1 MGVDYLGRFT
11 RDFVEEFRLGRYIL
25 DASVASSWMNST
37 WWQNWLQENSA
48 TAGIHLRPGTSCET
62 IWDPL
67 KPSKTIWDHL
77 RLSKTIWDHLRQ
89 SEAMWDHLRPSKTL
103 WGPLRPFET
112 IWDPLRP
119 SENAHNVWH
128 HLRQGECKHSLDG
141 TKGLFCYRWN
151 LFAKWGH
158 RQLSVHVTIK
168 KQSKCNILW

>member
-1 MGVDYLGRFT
+1 MGVDYLRRFT
-11 RDFVEEFRLGRYIL
+11 RDFVEEFRLGRCIL

-67 KPSKTIWDHL
+67 RPSKTIWDYL
-77 RLSKTIWDHLRQ
+77 RLSKTIWDHPRQ

-112 IWDPLRP
+112 IWDPLRTRTT
-119 SENAHNVWH
+119 SGTIWGRANASILSMGPKVFFATD
-128 HLRQGECKHSLDG
+128 GISLLNEG
-141 TKGLFCYRWN
+141 IVSCQFTL
-151 LFAKWGH
+151 
-158 RQLSVHVTIK
+158 Q
-168 KQSKCNILW
+168 

>member
-77 RLSKTIWDHLRQ
+77 RLSKTIRGNLRLCEIIQ
-89 SEAMWDHLRPSKTL
+89 DPLRPSETL
-103 WGPLRPFET
+103 W
-112 IWDPLRP
+112 DHLRP

-128 HLRQGECKHSLDG
+128 HLRPGECKHSLDG